1 MSLLKDSYFIVRV
14 HVILISSFLPF
25 FSCVHVLLIQLLLF
39 YGMLYSI
46 SGMPLAPGS
55 SANDILFFMAGIVAR
70 KDGWLEQDLKRQIAM
85 PIILLRCMVVVE
97 AVMMI
102 MFFHKGEEEPLYFIP
117 ALIIS
122 GVHYVDASLIA
133 LDFFQTNMDIEN

>member
-1 MSLLKDSYFIVRV
+1 
-14 HVILISSFLPF
+14 
-25 FSCVHVLLIQLLLF
+25 
-39 YGMLYSI
+39 
-46 SGMPLAPGS
+46 MPLAPGS
-55 SANDILFFMAGIVAR
+55 LANDILFFMAGIVAR
-70 KDGWLEQDLKRQIAM
+70 KNGWLEQDLKRQIAM

-122 GVHYVDASLIA
+122 GMHCVDASLIV
-133 LDFFQTNMDIEN
+133 LDFFQTNMDIENRCTNHPSSFRYWVIKSLDQGL